1 MADKD
6 KKMKTTLR
14 IVGEINIETLK
25 TFLDETD
32 EIMEEYERFKAE
44 ASMIKPEL
52 LQKFPP
58 ITVEIS
64 SYGGCTDCG
73 SAIIHRMDEMKNMG
87 IEVNT
92 HAHFCYSMA
101 FIIFVNGM
109 KRTGDK
115 LSKFMNHGSAS
126 LNRGYVEEQRASVEF
141 STKCDEQFEQI
152 IYDNTNMS
160 KERVEKARLCYD
172 WILYDEA
179 VELGIINYYEG
190 CEKQVEEEMDR
201 VSDALES
208 ALEVFSQLLGME
220 KEDGFDL
227 MLDLLAPI
235 YEEIEEVKDK
245 EEVETTEDEEDKNEL
260 SETLGEILNKAMDED
275 KVKIND
281 SNSKKDTDEV
291 PAHIFDIIRLE
302 DEVMEEVMEELK
314 DIRNADYDGCYCG
327 SWSIYID
334 DLGYLTLDSSC
345 RKSGNCPDGKEY
357 HIDEEVYILDR
368 DVRMDDDAEILFEI
382 EPDQALKIVNMAYS
396 TLYKDC
402 GMDEFGNYLKRKGE

>member
-6 KKMKTTLR
+6 NKMKTTLR
-14 IVGEINIETLK
+14 IVGEINVETLK
-25 TFLDETD
+25 TFFDETD
-32 EIMEEYERFKAE
+32 MIIEEYERFKTE

-58 ITVEIS
+58 ITIEIS
-64 SYGGCTDCG
+64 SFGGCTDCG

-101 FIIFVNGM
+101 FIIYVNGV

-126 LNRGYVEEQRASVEF
+126 FNRGYIEEQRASVEF

-152 IYDNTNMS
+152 IYDNTNMP

-172 WILYDEA
+172 WFGYDEG
-179 VELGIINYYEG
+179 VEMGVINYYEG

-208 ALEVFSQLLGME
+208 AVEVFSQLLGME

-227 MLDLLAPI
+227 ILDLLAPI
-235 YEEIEEVKDK
+235 YEDVEEIKDEVKVKID
-245 EEVETTEDEEDKNEL
+245 EEEAEITEDEFEDEDI
-260 SETLGEILNKAMDED
+260 EILDDE
-275 KVKIND
+275 K
-281 SNSKKDTDEV
+281 
-291 PAHIFDIIRLE
+291 E
-302 DEVMEEVMEELK
+302 DE
-314 DIRNADYDGCYCG
+314 
-327 SWSIYID
+327 
-334 DLGYLTLDSSC
+334 
-345 RKSGNCPDGKEY
+345 
-357 HIDEEVYILDR
+357 
-368 DVRMDDDAEILFEI
+368 
-382 EPDQALKIVNMAYS
+382 
-396 TLYKDC
+396 
-402 GMDEFGNYLKRKGE
+402 

>member
-58 ITVEIS
+58 ITIEIS
-64 SYGGCTDCG
+64 SFGGCTDCG

-92 HAHFCYSMA
+92 HCHFAYSMA

-152 IYDNTNMS
+152 IYDNTNMP

-235 YEEIEEVKDK
+235 YEEVEEVKDK

-275 KVKIND
+275 EVKIND
-281 SNSKKDTDEV
+281 SKKDTDEV
-291 PAHIFDIIRLE
+291 PARTFDIITLK
-302 DEVMEEVMEELK
+302 DEVMEEVKEELK
-314 DIRNADYDGCYCG
+314 DITNADYDGCYCG
-327 SWSIYID
+327 NWSIYID
-334 DLGYLTLDSSC
+334 NLGYLTLSSSC
-345 RKSGNCPDGKEY
+345 RKGDNCPDGKEY
-357 HIDEEVYILDR
+357 HIDEKVYILDKNIIMED
-368 DVRMDDDAEILFEI
+368 DVEILFEI

>member
-92 HAHFCYSMA
+92 HCHFAYSMA

-152 IYDNTNMS
+152 IYDNTNMP

-235 YEEIEEVKDK
+235 YEEVEEVKDK
-245 EEVETTEDEEDKNEL
+245 EEAETTEDEEDKNEL
-260 SETLGEILNKAMDED
+260 SEALGEILNKAMDED
-275 KVKIND
+275 KVKVND
-281 SNSKKDTDEV
+281 SKKDTDEV
-291 PAHIFDIIRLE
+291 SARTFDIIRLE
-302 DEVMEEVMEELK
+302 DEVMERVTEELK
-314 DIRNADYDGCYCG
+314 DITNADYDGCYCG
-327 SWSIYID
+327 NWSIYID
-334 DLGYLTLDSSC
+334 NLGYLTLSSSC
-345 RKSGNCPDGKEY
+345 RKGDNCPDGKEY
-357 HIDEEVYILDR
+357 HIDEKVYILDKNII
-368 DVRMDDDAEILFEI
+368 MEDDAVVLFEI
-382 EPDQALKIVNMAYS
+382 EHDQALKIVNMAYS

>member
-92 HAHFCYSMA
+92 HCHFAYSMA

-235 YEEIEEVKDK
+235 YEEVEEVKDK
-245 EEVETTEDEEDKNEL
+245 EEVEFTEDEEDKNEL
-260 SETLGEILNKAMDED
+260 SEALGEILNKAMDED
-275 KVKIND
+275 EVKIND
-281 SNSKKDTDEV
+281 SKKDTDEV
-291 PAHIFDIIRLE
+291 PAHTFDIIRLE
-302 DEVMEEVMEELK
+302 DEVMGEVMKELK
-314 DIRNADYDGCYCG
+314 DITNADYDGCYCG

-345 RKSGNCPDGKEY
+345 RKSSNCPDGKEY

-368 DVRMDDDAEILFEI
+368 DVHIDDDAEILFEI
-382 EPDQALKIVNMAYS
+382 EPDQALKIVNMAYL
-396 TLYKDC
+396 TLYADC

>member
-73 SAIIHRMDEMKNMG
+73 TAIIHRMDEMKNMG

-92 HAHFCYSMA
+92 HCHFAYSMA

-152 IYDNTNMS
+152 IYDNTNMP

-235 YEEIEEVKDK
+235 YEEVEEVKDK
-245 EEVETTEDEEDKNEL
+245 EEVETTEDKEDKNEL
-260 SETLGEILNKAMDED
+260 SEVLGEILDKAMDED
-275 KVKIND
+275 KVKVND
-281 SNSKKDTDEV
+281 SKKDTDEV
-291 PAHIFDIIRLE
+291 SARTFDIIRLE
-302 DEVMEEVMEELK
+302 DEVMGEVMKELK
-314 DIRNADYDGCYCG
+314 DITNADYDGCYCG

-382 EPDQALKIVNMAYS
+382 EHDQALKIVNMAYL
-396 TLYKDC
+396 TLYADC

>member
-92 HAHFCYSMA
+92 HCHFAYSMA

-160 KERVEKARLCYD
+160 KERVERARLCYD

-235 YEEIEEVKDK
+235 YEEVEEVKDK
-245 EEVETTEDEEDKNEL
+245 EEVETTEDKEDKNEL

-281 SNSKKDTDEV
+281 SKKDTDEV
-291 PAHIFDIIRLE
+291 PAHTFDIIRLE
-302 DEVMEEVMEELK
+302 DEVMGEVMKELK
-314 DIRNADYDGCYCG
+314 DITNADYDGCYCG

-368 DVRMDDDAEILFEI
+368 DVHIDDDAEILFEI
-382 EPDQALKIVNMAYS
+382 EPDQALKIVNMAYL
-396 TLYKDC
+396 TLYADC

>member
-73 SAIIHRMDEMKNMG
+73 TAIIHRMDEMKNMG

-92 HAHFCYSMA
+92 HCHFAYSMA

-152 IYDNTNMS
+152 IYDNTNMP

-235 YEEIEEVKDK
+235 YEEVEEVKDK
-245 EEVETTEDEEDKNEL
+245 EEVEVTEDEEDKNEL
-260 SETLGEILNKAMDED
+260 SEALGEILNKAMDED
-275 KVKIND
+275 KVKVND
-281 SNSKKDTDEV
+281 SKKDTDEV
-291 PAHIFDIIRLE
+291 PAHTFDIIRLE
-302 DEVMEEVMEELK
+302 DEVMGEVMKQLK
-314 DIRNADYDGCYCG
+314 DITNADYDGCYCG

-357 HIDEEVYILDR
+357 HIDEKVYILDKNIIMED
-368 DVRMDDDAEILFEI
+368 DVEILFEI
-382 EPDQALKIVNMAYS
+382 EPDQALKIVNMAYL
-396 TLYKDC
+396 TLYADC

>member
-6 KKMKTTLR
+6 SKMKTTLR
-14 IVGEINIETLK
+14 IVGEINVETLK
-25 TFLDETD
+25 TFFDETD
-32 EIMEEYERFKAE
+32 MIIEEYERFKAE

-58 ITVEIS
+58 ITIEIS
-64 SYGGCTDCG
+64 SFGGCTDCG

-208 ALEVFSQLLGME
+208 ALEVFSQLLGMG

-235 YEEIEEVKDK
+235 YEEVEEVKDK
-245 EEVETTEDEEDKNEL
+245 EEAETTEDEEDKNEL
-260 SETLGEILNKAMDED
+260 SETLGEILNKAMDENE
-275 KVKIND
+275 VKIND
-281 SNSKKDTDEV
+281 SKKDTDEV
-291 PAHIFDIIRLE
+291 PAHTFDIIRLE
-302 DEVMEEVMEELK
+302 DEVMEEVAEELK

-334 DLGYLTLDSSC
+334 GLGYLTLDSSC
-345 RKSGNCPDGKEY
+345 RKSSNCPDGKEY

-368 DVRMDDDAEILFEI
+368 NVNIDDDAEILFEI
-382 EPDQALKIVNMAYS
+382 EPDQALKIVNMAYL
-396 TLYKDC
+396 TLYADC

>member
-1 MADKD
+1 MTDKD

-32 EIMEEYERFKAE
+32 EIIEEFNRFKSEAILVKEEY
-44 ASMIKPEL
+44 
-52 LQKFPP
+52 LQNFPS
-58 ITVEIS
+58 IIIEIS
-64 SYGGCTDCG
+64 SYGGDTSCG
-73 SAIIHRMDEMKNMG
+73 SAIIHRMDEMKEMG

-109 KRTGDK
+109 KRTGGK
-115 LSKFMNHGSAS
+115 LAKFMNHGTAS
-126 LNRGYVEEQRASVEF
+126 FNSGYIEEQRSSVEF

-152 IYDNTNMS
+152 IYDNTKMS
-160 KERVEKARLCYD
+160 KDRVEKARLCYD
-172 WILYDEA
+172 WFGYDEA
-179 VELGIINYYEG
+179 VEMGVINYYDG
-190 CEKQVEEEMDR
+190 CEKQIEEEMNK

-208 ALEVFSQLLGME
+208 AVDVFSQLLGME

-227 MLDLLAPI
+227 MLDILAPI
-235 YEEIEEVKDK
+235 YEDVEEVKDKEEEK
-245 EEVETTEDEEDKNEL
+245 EEVETTEDEFE
-260 SETLGEILNKAMDED
+260 DED
-275 KVKIND
+275 IEIID
-281 SNSKKDTDEV
+281 DEEDEDEENI
-291 PAHIFDIIRLE
+291 PIITLE

-334 DLGYLTLDSSC
+334 DLGYLTFESSC
-345 RKSGNCPDGKEY
+345 RKSSNCPDGKEY
-357 HIDEEVYILDR
+357 HIDEEVYILDK
-368 DVRMDDDAEILFEI
+368 DVNDFGGEDAEILFEI
-382 EPDQALKIVNMAYS
+382 EHDQALKIVNMAYS

-402 GMDEFGNYLKRKGE
+402 GMDEFGNYLKREGE

>member
-32 EIMEEYERFKAE
+32 EIMEEYERFKTE

-73 SAIIHRMDEMKNMG
+73 TAIIHRMDEMKNMG

-92 HAHFCYSMA
+92 HCHFAYSMA

-152 IYDNTNMS
+152 IYDNTNMP

-235 YEEIEEVKDK
+235 YEEVEEVKG
-245 EEVETTEDEEDKNEL
+245 EEVETADCELKDEGVEVIDDEEDKDENKL
-260 SETLGEILNKAMDED
+260 SKTLGEVLSKAMDEL
-275 KVKIND
+275 
-281 SNSKKDTDEV
+281 
-291 PAHIFDIIRLE
+291 PARAFDIIKLE
-302 DEVMEEVMEELK
+302 DEVMEKVAEELK

-327 SWSIYID
+327 NWSIYID
-334 DLGYLTLDSSC
+334 NLGYLTLSSSC
-345 RKSGNCPDGKEY
+345 RKGDNCPDGKEY
-357 HIDEEVYILDR
+357 HIDEKVYILDKNII
-368 DVRMDDDAEILFEI
+368 MEDDAIVLFEI
-382 EPDQALKIVNMAYS
+382 EPNQASKIVNLAYL
-396 TLYKDC
+396 TLYADC

>member
-44 ASMIKPEL
+44 AFMIKPEL

-73 SAIIHRMDEMKNMG
+73 SAIIHRMDEMKEMG

-101 FIIFVNGM
+101 FIIYVNGM

-126 LNRGYVEEQRASVEF
+126 FNRGYVEEQRASVEF

-235 YEEIEEVKDK
+235 YEEVEEVKDK
-245 EEVETTEDEEDKNEL
+245 EEVETTEDKEDKNEL
-260 SETLGEILNKAMDED
+260 SEVLGEILDKAMDED
-275 KVKIND
+275 KVK
-281 SNSKKDTDEV
+281 DTDEV
-291 PAHIFDIIRLE
+291 PAHTFDIIRLE
-302 DEVMEEVMEELK
+302 DEVMEEVKEELK
-314 DIRNADYDGCYCG
+314 DITNADYDGCYCG
-327 SWSIYID
+327 NWSIYID
-334 DLGYLTLDSSC
+334 NLGYLTLSSSC
-345 RKSGNCPDGKEY
+345 RKGDNCPDGKEY
-357 HIDEEVYILDR
+357 HIDEKVYILDKNIIMED
-368 DVRMDDDAEILFEI
+368 DVEILFEI

>member
-1 MADKD
+1 
-6 KKMKTTLR
+6 
-14 IVGEINIETLK
+14 
-25 TFLDETD
+25 
-32 EIMEEYERFKAE
+32 
-44 ASMIKPEL
+44 
-52 LQKFPP
+52 
-58 ITVEIS
+58 
-64 SYGGCTDCG
+64 
-73 SAIIHRMDEMKNMG
+73 MG

-92 HAHFCYSMA
+92 HCHFAYSMA

-126 LNRGYVEEQRASVEF
+126 LNRGYVEEQRVSVEF

-160 KERVEKARLCYD
+160 KERVERARLCYD

-235 YEEIEEVKDK
+235 YEEVEEVKDK
-245 EEVETTEDEEDKNEL
+245 EEVETTEDKEDKNEL
-260 SETLGEILNKAMDED
+260 SEVLGEILDKAMDED
-275 KVKIND
+275 KVKVND
-281 SNSKKDTDEV
+281 SKKDTDEV
-291 PAHIFDIIRLE
+291 SARTFDIIRLE
-302 DEVMEEVMEELK
+302 DEVMGEVMKELK
-314 DIRNADYDGCYCG
+314 DITNADYDGCYCG

-345 RKSGNCPDGKEY
+345 RKSSNCPDGKEY

-368 DVRMDDDAEILFEI
+368 DVHIDDDAEILFEI
-382 EPDQALKIVNMAYS
+382 EPDQALKIVNMAYL
-396 TLYKDC
+396 TLYADC

>member
-73 SAIIHRMDEMKNMG
+73 TAIIHRMDEMKNMG

-92 HAHFCYSMA
+92 HCHFAYSMA

-235 YEEIEEVKDK
+235 YEEVEEVKDK
-245 EEVETTEDEEDKNEL
+245 EEVETTEDKEDKNEL
-260 SETLGEILNKAMDED
+260 SEVLGEILDKAMDED

-281 SNSKKDTDEV
+281 SKKDTDEV
-291 PAHIFDIIRLE
+291 PACTFDIITLK
-302 DEVMEEVMEELK
+302 DEVMEEVKEELK
-314 DIRNADYDGCYCG
+314 DITNADYDGCYCG
-327 SWSIYID
+327 NWSIYID
-334 DLGYLTLDSSC
+334 NLGYLTLSSSC
-345 RKSGNCPDGKEY
+345 RKGDNCPDGKEY
-357 HIDEEVYILDR
+357 HIDEKVYILDKNII
-368 DVRMDDDAEILFEI
+368 MEDDAVVLFEI
-382 EPDQALKIVNMAYS
+382 EHDQALKIVNMAYL
-396 TLYKDC
+396 TLYADC

>member
-101 FIIFVNGM
+101 FIIYVNGM

-160 KERVEKARLCYD
+160 KERVERARLCYD

-235 YEEIEEVKDK
+235 YEEVEEVKDK
-245 EEVETTEDEEDKNEL
+245 EEVETTEDKEDKNEL
-260 SETLGEILNKAMDED
+260 SEVLGEILDKAMDED
-275 KVKIND
+275 KVK
-281 SNSKKDTDEV
+281 DTDEV
-291 PAHIFDIIRLE
+291 PAHTFDIIRLE
-302 DEVMEEVMEELK
+302 DEVMGEVMKELK
-314 DIRNADYDGCYCG
+314 DITNADYDGCYCG
-327 SWSIYID
+327 NWAIYID
-334 DLGYLTLDSSC
+334 NLGYLTLSSSC
-345 RKSGNCPDGKEY
+345 RKGDNCPDGKEY
-357 HIDEEVYILDR
+357 HIDEKVYILDKNIIMED
-368 DVRMDDDAEILFEI
+368 DVVVLFEI
-382 EPDQALKIVNMAYS
+382 EHDQALKIVNMAYS

>member
-14 IVGEINIETLK
+14 ITGEINIETLK

-32 EIMEEYERFKAE
+32 EIIEEYERFKAE

-64 SYGGCTDCG
+64 SYGGCTDSG

-92 HAHFCYSMA
+92 HCHFAYSMA

-235 YEEIEEVKDK
+235 YEEVEEVKDK
-245 EEVETTEDEEDKNEL
+245 EEVETTENEEDKNEL

-291 PAHIFDIIRLE
+291 PAYTFDIIRLE

>member
-1 MADKD
+1 
-6 KKMKTTLR
+6 
-14 IVGEINIETLK
+14 
-25 TFLDETD
+25 
-32 EIMEEYERFKAE
+32 
-44 ASMIKPEL
+44 
-52 LQKFPP
+52 
-58 ITVEIS
+58 
-64 SYGGCTDCG
+64 
-73 SAIIHRMDEMKNMG
+73 MG

-92 HAHFCYSMA
+92 HCHFAYSMA

-235 YEEIEEVKDK
+235 YEEVEEVKDK
-245 EEVETTEDEEDKNEL
+245 EEVETTENKEDKNEL
-260 SETLGEILNKAMDED
+260 SEVLGEILDKAMDED
-275 KVKIND
+275 EEND
-281 SNSKKDTDEV
+281 SEEDEV
-291 PAHIFDIIRLE
+291 PTHVVITLK
-302 DEVMEEVMEELK
+302 DEAMEEVKEGLK

-327 SWSIYID
+327 NWSIYID
-334 DLGYLTLDSSC
+334 NLGYLTLTSSC
-345 RKSGNCPDGKEY
+345 RKSGECPDGKEY
-357 HIDEEVYILDR
+357 HIDEKVYILDKNII
-368 DVRMDDDAEILFEI
+368 MEDDAVVLFEI
-382 EPDQALKIVNMAYS
+382 EHDQALRIVNMAYS

>member
-92 HAHFCYSMA
+92 HCHFAYSMA

-235 YEEIEEVKDK
+235 YEEVEEVKDK
-245 EEVETTEDEEDKNEL
+245 EEVETTEDKEDKNEL
-260 SETLGEILNKAMDED
+260 SEVLGEILDKAMDED
-275 KVKIND
+275 EVKINY
-281 SNSKKDTDEV
+281 SKKDTDEV
-291 PAHIFDIIRLE
+291 PAHTFDIIRLE
-302 DEVMEEVMEELK
+302 DEVMGEVMKELK
-314 DIRNADYDGCYCG
+314 DITNADYDGCYCG

-382 EPDQALKIVNMAYS
+382 EHDQALKIVNMAYL
-396 TLYKDC
+396 TLYADC

>member
-152 IYDNTNMS
+152 IYDNTNMP

-235 YEEIEEVKDK
+235 YEEVEEVKDK
-245 EEVETTEDEEDKNEL
+245 EEVETTEDKEDKNEL

-275 KVKIND
+275 EVKIND
-281 SNSKKDTDEV
+281 GKKDTDEV
-291 PAHIFDIIRLE
+291 PARTFDIIRLE
-302 DEVMEEVMEELK
+302 DEVMGEVMEELK
-314 DIRNADYDGCYCG
+314 DITNADYDGCYCG
-327 SWSIYID
+327 NWSIYID
-334 DLGYLTLDSSC
+334 NLGYLTLSSSC
-345 RKSGNCPDGKEY
+345 RKGDNCPDGKEY
-357 HIDEEVYILDR
+357 HIDEKVYILDKNIIMED
-368 DVRMDDDAEILFEI
+368 DVEILFEI

>member
-92 HAHFCYSMA
+92 HCHFAYSMA

-152 IYDNTNMS
+152 IYDNTNMP

-235 YEEIEEVKDK
+235 YEEVEEVKDK
-245 EEVETTEDEEDKNEL
+245 EEVETTEDKEDKNEL
-260 SETLGEILNKAMDED
+260 SEVLGEILDKAMDED
-275 KVKIND
+275 KVKVND
-281 SNSKKDTDEV
+281 SKKDTDEV
-291 PAHIFDIIRLE
+291 PARTFDIITLK
-302 DEVMEEVMEELK
+302 DEVMEEVKEELK
-314 DIRNADYDGCYCG
+314 DITNADYDGCYCG
-327 SWSIYID
+327 NWSIYID
-334 DLGYLTLDSSC
+334 NLGYLTLSSSC
-345 RKSGNCPDGKEY
+345 RKGDNCPDGKEY
-357 HIDEEVYILDR
+357 HIDEKVYILDKNII
-368 DVRMDDDAEILFEI
+368 MEDDAVVLFEI
-382 EPDQALKIVNMAYS
+382 EHDQASKIVNLAYL
-396 TLYKDC
+396 TLYADC

>member
-14 IVGEINIETLK
+14 ITGEINIETLK

-32 EIMEEYERFKAE
+32 EIIEEYERFKAE

-58 ITVEIS
+58 ITIEIS
-64 SYGGCTDCG
+64 SFGGCTDCG

-101 FIIFVNGM
+101 FIIYVNGM

-126 LNRGYVEEQRASVEF
+126 FNRGYVEEQRASVEF

-235 YEEIEEVKDK
+235 YEEVEEVKDK
-245 EEVETTEDEEDKNEL
+245 EEVETTEDKEDKNEL
-260 SETLGEILNKAMDED
+260 SEVLGEILDKAMDED

-281 SNSKKDTDEV
+281 SKKDTDEV
-291 PAHIFDIIRLE
+291 PTHTFDIIRLE
-302 DEVMEEVMEELK
+302 DEVMEEVKEELK
-314 DIRNADYDGCYCG
+314 DITNADYDGCYCG
-327 SWSIYID
+327 NWSIYID
-334 DLGYLTLDSSC
+334 NLGYLTLTSSC
-345 RKSGNCPDGKEY
+345 RKSGECPDGKEY
-357 HIDEEVYILDR
+357 HIDEKVYILDKNIIMED
-368 DVRMDDDAEILFEI
+368 DVMILFEI
-382 EPDQALKIVNMAYS
+382 EHDQALKIVNLAYS

>member
-92 HAHFCYSMA
+92 HCHFAYSMA

-235 YEEIEEVKDK
+235 YEEVEEVKDK
-245 EEVETTEDEEDKNEL
+245 EEVETTEDKEDKNEP
-260 SETLGEILNKAMDED
+260 SEVLGEILDKAMDED

-281 SNSKKDTDEV
+281 SKKDTDEV
-291 PAHIFDIIRLE
+291 PAHTFDIIRLE
-302 DEVMEEVMEELK
+302 DEVMGEVMKELK
-314 DIRNADYDGCYCG
+314 DITNADYDGCYCG

-368 DVRMDDDAEILFEI
+368 DVHIDDDAEILFEI
-382 EPDQALKIVNMAYS
+382 EPNQASKIVNMAYL
-396 TLYKDC
+396 TLYADC

>member
-92 HAHFCYSMA
+92 HCHFAYSMA

-235 YEEIEEVKDK
+235 YEEVEEVKDK
-245 EEVETTEDEEDKNEL
+245 EEVETTEDKEDKNEL
-260 SETLGEILNKAMDED
+260 SEVLGEILDKAMDED
-275 KVKIND
+275 KVK
-281 SNSKKDTDEV
+281 DTDEV
-291 PAHIFDIIRLE
+291 PARTFDIITLK
-302 DEVMEEVMEELK
+302 DEVMEEVKEELK
-314 DIRNADYDGCYCG
+314 DITNADYDGCYCG
-327 SWSIYID
+327 NWSIYID
-334 DLGYLTLDSSC
+334 NLGYLTLSSSC
-345 RKSGNCPDGKEY
+345 RKGDNCPDGKEY
-357 HIDEEVYILDR
+357 HIDEKVYILDKNIIMED
-368 DVRMDDDAEILFEI
+368 DVEILFEI

>member
-32 EIMEEYERFKAE
+32 EIMEEYERFKTE

-92 HAHFCYSMA
+92 HCHFAYSMA

-235 YEEIEEVKDK
+235 YEEVEEVKDK
-245 EEVETTEDEEDKNEL
+245 EEVETTEDKEDKNEL

-275 KVKIND
+275 EVKIND
-281 SNSKKDTDEV
+281 SKKDTDEV
-291 PAHIFDIIRLE
+291 PAHTFDIIRLE
-302 DEVMEEVMEELK
+302 DEVMGEVMKELK
-314 DIRNADYDGCYCG
+314 DITNADYDGCYCG

-368 DVRMDDDAEILFEI
+368 DVHIDDDAEILFEI
-382 EPDQALKIVNMAYS
+382 EPDQALKIVNMAYL
-396 TLYKDC
+396 TLYADC

>member
-92 HAHFCYSMA
+92 HCHFAYSMA

-160 KERVEKARLCYD
+160 KERVERARLCYD

-235 YEEIEEVKDK
+235 YEEVEEVKDK
-245 EEVETTEDEEDKNEL
+245 EEVETTEDKEDKNEL
-260 SETLGEILNKAMDED
+260 SEVLGEILDKAMDED

-281 SNSKKDTDEV
+281 SKKDTDEV
-291 PAHIFDIIRLE
+291 PTHTFDIIRLE

-357 HIDEEVYILDR
+357 HIDEEVYILDK
-368 DVRMDDDAEILFEI
+368 DVNDFGGEDAEILFEI
-382 EPDQALKIVNMAYS
+382 EHDQALRIVNLAYL
-396 TLYKDC
+396 TLYADC

>member
-14 IVGEINIETLK
+14 IVGEINVETLK

-58 ITVEIS
+58 ITIEIS
-64 SYGGCTDCG
+64 SFGGCTDCG

-101 FIIFVNGM
+101 FIIYVNGM

-126 LNRGYVEEQRASVEF
+126 FNRGYVEEQRASVEF

-160 KERVEKARLCYD
+160 KERVERARLCYD
-172 WILYDEA
+172 WFGYNEA
-179 VELGIINYYEG
+179 VEMNVINYYDG
-190 CEKQVEEEMDR
+190 CEKQIEEEMDR

-208 ALEVFSQLLGME
+208 ALEVFSQLLGMG

-235 YEEIEEVKDK
+235 YEEVEEVKDK
-245 EEVETTEDEEDKNEL
+245 EEVETTENKEDKNEL
-260 SETLGEILNKAMDED
+260 SEVLGEILDKAMDED
-275 KVKIND
+275 EEND
-281 SNSKKDTDEV
+281 SEEDEV
-291 PAHIFDIIRLE
+291 PTHVVITLK
-302 DEVMEEVMEELK
+302 DEAMEEVKEGLK

-327 SWSIYID
+327 NWSIYID
-334 DLGYLTLDSSC
+334 NLGYLTLTSSC
-345 RKSGNCPDGKEY
+345 RKSGECPDGKEY
-357 HIDEEVYILDR
+357 HIDEKVYILDKNII
-368 DVRMDDDAEILFEI
+368 MEDDAMILFEI